1 MSKGYQQNA
10 FEIATQA
17 LQITATPCFLAS
29 QALQKRFEDFFCLA
43 RPHSK
48 KSTQAIMIC
57 HMSSSVRLR
66 VPGLGRLTDRS
77 SPDGTQMFAGFVPES
92 RGAHRARK
100 SRRIRPRI
108 CAGLVPDFFHEAR
121 IFFVCVFSSEIVG
134 IFSTTNP
141 RANPNGPAHLGP
153 EPAKA

>member
-1 MSKGYQQNA
+1 M
-10 FEIATQA
+10 
-17 LQITATPCFLAS
+17 LAS
-29 QALQKRFEDFFCLA
+29 QALQKRFEDLFCLA

-57 HMSSSVRLR
+57 HKSSSFRLR

-77 SPDGTQMFAGFVPES
+77 SPDGTQMFAGFLPES

-108 CAGLVPDFFHEAR
+108 CAGLVPDFFTRREY
-121 IFFVCVFSSEIVG
+121 VSCVFSQAKSFD
-134 IFSTTNP
+134 FSPRQIHAQIRTAPHIWGPNLPRPNSHKECAENP
-141 RANPNGPAHLGP
+141 RSPSGRVNRRSI
-153 EPAKA
+153 